1 MDFPVQSGTMEARRC
16 GGISGGIFLSIGG
29 YFWQRCFCG
38 VKMPLTDV
46 EIRRAKTKDK
56 SYRMSDGG
64 SLYLW
69 VTPSGGK
76 LWRWAFTHEGKEKL
90 MAFGK
95 YPDVPLVL
103 ARERHAE
110 ARKLL
115 AIGIDPMEQRKI
127 AKTAEKAAAENSF
140 RTIAGLWFEH
150 WRAEKS
156 AQHVDATR
164 RRMDAN
170 IMPLLGTRPITEI
183 EAPELVT
190 MVKMIEAGVLL
201 I

>member
-1 MDFPVQSGTMEARRC
+1 
-16 GGISGGIFLSIGG
+16 
-29 YFWQRCFCG
+29 
-38 VKMPLTDV
+38 
-46 EIRRAKTKDK
+46 
-56 SYRMSDGG
+56 MSDSG

-69 VTPSGGK
+69 VTPAGGK
-76 LWRWAFTHEGKEKL
+76 LWRWAYTHEGKEKL

-140 RTIAGLWFEH
+140 RTIAGCWFEH

-170 IMPLLGTRPITEI
+170 ILPLLGACPITEI

-190 MVKMIEAGVLL
+190 MVKMIEGRGASDLAKRAMQNVCQGRSKTRPLGGVKVGQ
-201 I
+201 

>member
-1 MDFPVQSGTMEARRC
+1 
-16 GGISGGIFLSIGG
+16 
-29 YFWQRCFCG
+29 
-38 VKMPLTDV
+38 MPLTDT
-46 EIRRAKTKDK
+46 EIRKAKAKDK
-56 SYRMSDGG
+56 AYRMSDSG

-69 VTPSGGK
+69 VTPEGGK
-76 LWRWAFTHEGKEKL
+76 LWRWAYTHEGKEKL

-95 YPDVPLVL
+95 YPDVPLAL

-115 AIGIDPMEQRKI
+115 ATGLDPMAQRKA

-140 RTIAGLWFEH
+140 RIIAGLWFDH

-170 IMPLLGTRPITEI
+170 ILPLLGARPIGEI
-183 EAPELVT
+183 EAPELVA
-190 MVKMIEAGVLL
+190 MVKTIEARGAADLAKRALENAGYLPLRHCTRIRKTKSGKRVSSC
-201 I
+201 